1 MNVLAN
7 HQTTHKD
14 ELVDHQI
21 NKPVHINELA
31 KELSL
36 SLSLREKKKAKIN
49 SKNID
54 WFYSYNEITYL

>member
-21 NKPVHINELA
+21 NKPIDTNEQA

-36 SLSLREKKKAKIN
+36 SHSEKKRNKLK
-49 SKNID
+49 
-54 WFYSYNEITYL
+54 T